1 MKRYVLIV
9 ASLLLPPLALAPACR
24 GDAPPPP
31 PATQAGPAAPP
42 AGASSP
48 APAAPAPAPKP
59 VTAAAPS
66 PSRPQ
71 SPPSP
76 PPPSGTLV
84 VAKAGLRVPESVLYD
99 PQADVYIVSN
109 IDGSPLAK
117 DDNGFLTRLDPTG
130 KVRVTRWVNGRR
142 AEVQLNAPKG
152 MAIQGDTL
160 YVADIDVVRR
170 FDRQTGAPR
179 GVIEIPGATF
189 LNDLAAGPD
198 GSLYVSDSGFGPKGN
213 TGTDA
218 VWRIEP
224 APKRGL
230 AAPIV
235 HQVVAGTDLAHP
247 NGLAVTGRKAALAS
261 PGNSSG
267 WDLTVW
273 VVSFGGDTL
282 RAFGP
287 RGEPRGVA
295 RLPAGGLD
303 GLVAFHGTLDGGT
316 FLVSSWKAQAVFR
329 GTLKGGKLVG
339 AFEPVFEHLR
349 APADIGWD
357 TKRQR
362 LLVPRF
368 EEDAVQILPL
378 PAASAAAP

>member
-1 MKRYVLIV
+1 MTRYAMTRYALI
-9 ASLLLPPLALAPACR
+9 AAPLLALAPACR
-24 GDAPPPP
+24 GDAPAPR
-31 PATQAGPAAPP
+31 PAPSAPSATPAPTPAASP
-42 AGASSP
+42 SP
-48 APAAPAPAPKP
+48 APKAPAS
-59 VTAAAPS
+59 T
-66 PSRPQ
+66 
-71 SPPSP
+71 
-76 PPPSGTLV
+76 PPSGTIL

-117 DDNGFLTRLDPTG
+117 DDNGFLSRVAPTG
-130 KVRVTRWVNGRR
+130 EVRVTRWVNGRR
-142 AEVQLNAPKG
+142 AEVELNAPKG
-152 MAIQGDTL
+152 MALQGDTL

-179 GVIEIPGATF
+179 GLIEIPGATF

-198 GSLYVSDSGFGPKGN
+198 GSLFVSDSGFGPKGN

-218 VWRIEP
+218 VWRVAP
-224 APKRGL
+224 DPKRGL
-230 AAPIV
+230 AGPVV
-235 HQVVAGTDLAHP
+235 HQIVAGADLAHP
-247 NGLAVTGRKAALAS
+247 NGLAVTGRKAAA
-261 PGNSSG
+261 GSSG
-267 WDLTVW
+267 AGGAWDLTVW

-303 GLVAFHGTLDGGT
+303 GLVVLDGSPRGGT

-329 GTLKGGKLVG
+329 GTLQGGKLVG
-339 AFEPVFEHLR
+339 TFQPIFEHLR

-368 EEDAVQILPL
+368 EEDAVQVLPL
-378 PAASAAAP
+378 PSASPAAP